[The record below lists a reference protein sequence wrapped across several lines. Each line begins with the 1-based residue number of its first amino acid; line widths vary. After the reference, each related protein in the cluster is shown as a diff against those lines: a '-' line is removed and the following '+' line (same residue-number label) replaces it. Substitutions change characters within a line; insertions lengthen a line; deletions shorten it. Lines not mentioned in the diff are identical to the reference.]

1 MNIESMTP
9 AAGNILPSQ
18 SMNKR
23 SGYSRGG
30 RVDDIIMAEDYYR
43 GLEKIANSKMSPAE
57 KKSAISELKRRLRE
71 QKKPYKH

>member
-1 MNIESMTP
+1 M
-9 AAGNILPSQ
+9 
-18 SMNKR
+18 
-23 SGYSRGG
+23 
-30 RVDDIIMAEDYYR
+30 DDIIMAEDYYR

>member
-9 AAGNILPSQ
+9 STGNTLPSQ
-18 SMNKR
+18 RMNKR

-30 RVDDIIMAEDYYR
+30 RVEDIIMAEDYDR